1 MLMQQTVQRLKALKL
16 DGMALA
22 LEQQS
27 GQPQALSLGFE
38 ERLGLW
44 VDREWTHRDSRRIE
58 RLLKQAKLKNA
69 QACTEDI
76 DYRAGRGLDKRL
88 MLSLA
93 SCDWIRQGQNVILT
107 GATGCGKT
115 WLACALGQQ
124 ACRLGFSVRY
134 WRASRLYEELK
145 IAHGDGSFSRALAQL
160 AKTDLLLL
168 DDWGLAPMPQSERN
182 DLLEVLDDRVNSR
195 ATINTSQ
202 LPLETWYEYLNDP
215 TLADAILD
223 RVVHRAHKITLKGDS
238 LRKKITTPS

>member
-1 MLMQQTVQRLKALKL
+1 M
-16 DGMALA
+16 
-22 LEQQS
+22 
-27 GQPQALSLGFE
+27 
-38 ERLGLW
+38 
-44 VDREWTHRDSRRIE
+44 
-58 RLLKQAKLKNA
+58 LKQAKLKNA

-76 DYRAGRGLDKRL
+76 DYRAERGLDKRL

-107 GATGCGKT
+107 SATGCGKT

-124 ACRLGFSVRY
+124 ACRQGFSVRY

-195 ATINTSQ
+195 STIITSQ
-202 LPLETWYEYLNDP
+202 LPVETWYEYLNDP
-215 TLADAILD
+215 TPADAILD
-223 RVVHRAHKITLKGDS
+223 RVVHHAHKITLKGES

>member
-1 MLMQQTVQRLKALKL
+1 
-16 DGMALA
+16 MALA

-27 GQPQALSLGFE
+27 AEPQASSLGFE
-38 ERLGLW
+38 ERLGLL

-58 RLLKQAKLKNA
+58 RLLNQAKLKNA

-76 DYRAGRGLDKRL
+76 DYRAGRCLDKCL

-115 WLACALGQQ
+115 WLACALRQQ

-195 ATINTSQ
+195 ATIIISQ